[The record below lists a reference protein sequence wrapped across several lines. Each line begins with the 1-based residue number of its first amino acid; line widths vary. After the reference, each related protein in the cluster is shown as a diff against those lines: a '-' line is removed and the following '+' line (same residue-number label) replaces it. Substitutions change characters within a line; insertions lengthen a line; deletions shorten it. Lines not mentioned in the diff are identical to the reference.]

1 MTLKEMQAL
10 SKEEQKNIFNEIKEK
25 RFLSKTV
32 NFSCL
37 YGAGPQKI
45 AKSTGMSLANAKVLH
60 AAYWKRNNAV
70 KLVAANITIKNVDN
84 QLWAFNPVSRF
95 WYVLRTEKDIFSVIN
110 QSTGVYCFDC
120 YLRGCRKRGI
130 KVSLQYHDE
139 QAFILKKGEE
149 DRIRQI
155 ISESIKD
162 VNDEVKLNV
171 PLGCSVDFGKS
182 YNLIH

>member
-1 MTLKEMQAL
+1 MW
-10 SKEEQKNIFNEIKEK
+10 
-25 RFLSKTV
+25 
-32 NFSCL
+32 L
-37 YGAGPQKI
+37 Y
-45 AKSTGMSLANAKVLH
+45 
-60 AAYWKRNNAV
+60 
-70 KLVAANITIKNVDN
+70 
-84 QLWAFNPVSRF
+84 NPVSKL
-95 WYVLRTEKDIFSVIN
+95 WYSLRKEKDIISTLN

-171 PLGCSVDFGKS
+171 PLGCSVDFGNNYS
-182 YNLIH
+182 LIH